1 MRGKILSENNKT
13 IEYRDHY
20 HDVKTA
26 ISFIHC
32 MFIRYVFK
40 SMEKVLDLF
49 VMVENQSAVA
59 LQAILRDTL

>member
-1 MRGKILSENNKT
+1 MSENNKT

-40 SMEKVLDLF
+40 SMGKVSDSF
-49 VMVENQSAVA
+49 VLIEE
-59 LQAILRDTL
+59 